1 MDSPIVFC
9 HNDLLLAN
17 IIYNAE
23 KNTVT
28 FIDYEY
34 SNYNYQAFD
43 IGNHFAE
50 FAGKMSSVFF
60 IVTGQCSLK
69 THSEHFSHLPAKC
82 ISCYFTKFWFKNA
95 FCQNIFQSTDQ
106 VLDLHSSTAA

>member
-1 MDSPIVFC
+1 LLKTELSSAGSPIVFC

-17 IIYNAE
+17 VIYNAE

-50 FAGKMSSVFF
+50 FAGK
-60 IVTGQCSLK
+60 IL
-69 THSEHFSHLPAKC
+69 
-82 ISCYFTKFWFKNA
+82 
-95 FCQNIFQSTDQ
+95 
-106 VLDLHSSTAA
+106 